1 MSPPPVGVA
10 NSISQNFQFD
20 PLDTIEFARQGNF
33 EMLQIFL
40 NKALLAQSD
49 VLKSVIAQQDHFQQI
64 FYHAE
69 GKLNTDFFNS
79 DYKKQ
84 LYRFLAT
91 TKSPQ
96 YIIHF
101 DEHENID
108 QLIHMIEALDK
119 EAPAIFLEN
128 YFLQSGKINAEKNL
142 KKYLALFTLSS
153 NFGNAIYP
161 VLDIPR
167 IFHKNLE
174 FTSEEG
180 LEWCYQIINFFG
192 NRRIPLLLHLIDAT
206 SSEQG
211 RSNFTAV
218 GQGYIPYDK
227 IFAFIEKTRPL
238 ISGIVLEFEDK
249 INPLTSRTY
258 IYDAFQ

>member
-1 MSPPPVGVA
+1 MSSPPIGVA

-20 PLDTIEFARQGNF
+20 PLDTIEFAKQSNF

-40 NKALLAQSD
+40 NQTLLAQSD
-49 VLKSVIAQQDHFQQI
+49 VLKSVTAQQDQFQQI

-69 GKLNTDFFNS
+69 GKFNTDFFTS
-79 DYKKQ
+79 EYKKQ

-101 DEHENID
+101 DENENID
-108 QLIHMIEALDK
+108 KLIRIIEALDK
-119 EAPAIFLEN
+119 EAPALYLEN
-128 YFLQSGKINAEKNL
+128 YFSRPGKINAEKNL

-153 NFGNAIYP
+153 NFGNAIHP

-174 FTSEEG
+174 FTSEES

-211 RSNFTAV
+211 RSNFTAI

-227 IFAFIEKTRPL
+227 IFAFIEKNRPL

-249 INPLTSRTY
+249 INPLISRTY
-258 IYDAFQ
+258 IYNSFQ